1 MKKPTVY
8 KIEVY
13 VVPSAQI
20 YTKLPDVDAAQ
31 IVSDVDEALSYVDT
45 IMCITEPTLEQM
57 EVRSLILSEASTPK
71 PLTPNH

>member
-20 YTKLPDVDAAQ
+20 YTKLKDVDAAQ
-31 IVSDVDEALSYVDT
+31 ILSDVDEALSYIDT
-45 IMCITEPTLEQM
+45 TVCITEPTLEQM
-57 EVRSLILSEASTPK
+57 EVVPKSTIPAL
-71 PLTPNH
+71 PTTNQ